1 MALNKNFDPIAGL
14 FNNIEH
20 IKPESSTDKKS
31 KSTEASDSTKEEK
44 QAAVTESSKD
54 EKAGPVKD
62 EKQETA
68 ESSKD
73 KKQETTKS
81 SKDEKQETTSELTKN
96 ESDVTDKI
104 SEDKTKHEANEKDS
118 ADTTLKNPDEN
129 NNKET
134 SSNPDENNNK
144 ETSSKPDEPKLEQEN
159 KSEKETNLFNSVKK
173 ADLIPGDALSDL
185 DFTLVTNGTTIPKEQ
200 KRWLER
206 TAIKKGISREQYIA
220 QILANEYQV
229 KTKVNEYFADIF
241 VENFNKANK
250 SNVRFNY
257 RIPAYLNEYLAEAA
271 SENGMKKNV
280 MLSYFIN
287 EEQKHEH
294 QINRPIKAIDENQ
307 SDDDDEQR
315 DPTIR

>member
-20 IKPESSTDKKS
+20 IKPESSTDKTS
-31 KSTEASDSTKEEK
+31 KSTEASDGTKEEK
-44 QAAVTESSKD
+44 QAAVTESSKE
-54 EKAGPVKD
+54 EKAGSVKD

-68 ESSKD
+68 
-73 KKQETTKS
+73 
-81 SKDEKQETTSELTKN
+81 SELTKN
-96 ESDVTDKI
+96 ESDVTNKT
-104 SEDKTKHEANEKDS
+104 SEDKMKHEANEKDS
-118 ADTTLKNPDEN
+118 ADTTLKNL
-129 NNKET
+129 
-134 SSNPDENNNK
+134 DENNNK

-307 SDDDDEQR
+307 SDDDDE
-315 DPTIR
+315 

>member
-73 KKQETTKS
+73 
-81 SKDEKQETTSELTKN
+81 EKQETTSELTKN

-134 SSNPDENNNK
+134 SS
-144 ETSSKPDEPKLEQEN
+144 KPDEPKLEQEN

-173 ADLIPGDALSDL
+173 ADLVPGDALSDL

-307 SDDDDEQR
+307 SDDDDE
-315 DPTIR
+315 

>member
-20 IKPESSTDKKS
+20 IKPESSTNKKS

-44 QAAVTESSKD
+44 QAAVTESSKE

-68 ESSKD
+68 E
-73 KKQETTKS
+73 S

-96 ESDVTDKI
+96 ESDVTNKT
-104 SEDKTKHEANEKDS
+104 SEDKTKYEANEKDS

-134 SSNPDENNNK
+134 L
-144 ETSSKPDEPKLEQEN
+144 SKPDEPKLEQKN
-159 KSEKETNLFNSVKK
+159 KSEKETNLYNSVKK

-307 SDDDDEQR
+307 SDDDDE
-315 DPTIR
+315 

>member
-31 KSTEASDSTKEEK
+31 KSTEASDSTKKEK

-62 EKQETA
+62 EKQET
-68 ESSKD
+68 
-73 KKQETTKS
+73 TKF
-81 SKDEKQETTSELTKN
+81 SKDEKQETTSELTKD
-96 ESDVTDKI
+96 ESDVPDKT

-129 NNKET
+129 NNKKT
-134 SSNPDENNNK
+134 L
-144 ETSSKPDEPKLEQEN
+144 SKPDEPKLEQEN
-159 KSEKETNLFNSVKK
+159 KSEKETNLFKSVKK

-307 SDDDDEQR
+307 SDDGDDE
-315 DPTIR
+315 

>member
-31 KSTEASDSTKEEK
+31 KSTEASDRTKEEEK

-62 EKQETA
+62 EKQET
-68 ESSKD
+68 
-73 KKQETTKS
+73 TRS
-81 SKDEKQETTSELTKN
+81 SKDEKEKTTSELTKD
-96 ESDVTDKI
+96 ESDVPDKT
-104 SEDKTKHEANEKDS
+104 SEDKTKHEANKKDS

-134 SSNPDENNNK
+134 L
-144 ETSSKPDEPKLEQEN
+144 SKPDEPKLEQEN
-159 KSEKETNLFNSVKK
+159 KSEKETNLFKSVKK

-307 SDDDDEQR
+307 SDDDE
-315 DPTIR
+315 

>member
-54 EKAGPVKD
+54 EKAGSVKD
-62 EKQETA
+62 EKQETT
-68 ESSKD
+68 E
-73 KKQETTKS
+73 S

-134 SSNPDENNNK
+134 SS
-144 ETSSKPDEPKLEQEN
+144 KPDEPKLEQEN

-173 ADLIPGDALSDL
+173 ADLISGDALSDL

-307 SDDDDEQR
+307 SDDDDE
-315 DPTIR
+315 

>member
-20 IKPESSTDKKS
+20 IKPESSTDKTS
-31 KSTEASDSTKEEK
+31 KSTEASDGTKEEK
-44 QAAVTESSKD
+44 QAAVTESSKE
-54 EKAGPVKD
+54 EKAGSVKD
-62 EKQETA
+62 E
-68 ESSKD
+68 
-73 KKQETTKS
+73 KQETTKS
-81 SKDEKQETTSELTKN
+81 SKDEKQETASELTKN
-96 ESDVTDKI
+96 ESDITNKT
-104 SEDKTKHEANEKDS
+104 SEDKMKHEANEKDS
-118 ADTTLKNPDEN
+118 ADTTLK
-129 NNKET
+129 
-134 SSNPDENNNK
+134 NPDENNNK

-307 SDDDDEQR
+307 SDDYDE
-315 DPTIR
+315 

>member
-20 IKPESSTDKKS
+20 IKPESSTDKTS
-31 KSTEASDSTKEEK
+31 KSTEASDGTKEEK
-44 QAAVTESSKD
+44 QAAVTESSKE
-54 EKAGPVKD
+54 EKAGSVKD

-68 ESSKD
+68 
-73 KKQETTKS
+73 KS
-81 SKDEKQETTSELTKN
+81 SKDEKQETTSELTKD
-96 ESDVTDKI
+96 ESDAANKT

-118 ADTTLKNPDEN
+118 TDTTLKNPDEN

-134 SSNPDENNNK
+134 L
-144 ETSSKPDEPKLEQEN
+144 SKPDEPKLEQKN
-159 KSEKETNLFNSVKK
+159 KSEKETNLYNSVKK
-173 ADLIPGDALSDL
+173 ADLIPGDALSDM

-307 SDDDDEQR
+307 SDDDDE
-315 DPTIR
+315 

>member
-62 EKQETA
+62 EKQETT
-68 ESSKD
+68 E
-73 KKQETTKS
+73 S

-118 ADTTLKNPDEN
+118 ADTTLK
-129 NNKET
+129 
-134 SSNPDENNNK
+134 NPDENNNK

-287 EEQKHEH
+287 EEKKHEH

-307 SDDDDEQR
+307 SDDDDE
-315 DPTIR
+315 

>member
-20 IKPESSTDKKS
+20 IKPESSTDKTS
-31 KSTEASDSTKEEK
+31 KSTEASDGTKEEK
-44 QAAVTESSKD
+44 QAAVTESSKE
-54 EKAGPVKD
+54 EKAGSVKD

-68 ESSKD
+68 KSSKD
-73 KKQETTKS
+73 EKQETTKS
-81 SKDEKQETTSELTKN
+81 SKDEKQETASELTKN
-96 ESDVTDKI
+96 ESDITNKT
-104 SEDKTKHEANEKDS
+104 SEDKMKHEANEKDS

-134 SSNPDENNNK
+134 SS
-144 ETSSKPDEPKLEQEN
+144 KPDEPKLEQEN
-159 KSEKETNLFNSVKK
+159 KSEKKTNLFNSVKK

-307 SDDDDEQR
+307 SDDYDE
-315 DPTIR
+315 

>member
-1 MALNKNFDPIAGL
+1 MALKKNFDPIAGL

-20 IKPESSTDKKS
+20 IKPESSTDKTS
-31 KSTEASDSTKEEK
+31 KSTEASDGTKEEK
-44 QAAVTESSKD
+44 QAAVTESSKE
-54 EKAGPVKD
+54 EKAGSVKD

-68 ESSKD
+68 
-73 KKQETTKS
+73 KS

-96 ESDVTDKI
+96 ESDVTNKT
-104 SEDKTKHEANEKDS
+104 SEDKMKHEANEKDS
-118 ADTTLKNPDEN
+118 ADTTLK
-129 NNKET
+129 
-134 SSNPDENNNK
+134 NPDENNNK

-173 ADLIPGDALSDL
+173 ADLIQGDALSDL

-307 SDDDDEQR
+307 SDDYDE
-315 DPTIR
+315 

>member
-31 KSTEASDSTKEEK
+31 KSTEASDRTKEEEK

-62 EKQETA
+62 EKQET
-68 ESSKD
+68 
-73 KKQETTKS
+73 TRS
-81 SKDEKQETTSELTKN
+81 SKDEKEETTSELTKD
-96 ESDVTDKI
+96 ESDVPDKT
-104 SEDKTKHEANEKDS
+104 SEDKTKHEANKKDS

-134 SSNPDENNNK
+134 L
-144 ETSSKPDEPKLEQEN
+144 SKPDEPKLEQEN
-159 KSEKETNLFNSVKK
+159 KSEKETNLFKSVKK
-173 ADLIPGDALSDL
+173 ADLIPGDALSNL

-307 SDDDDEQR
+307 SDDYDE
-315 DPTIR
+315 

>member
-20 IKPESSTDKKS
+20 IKPESSTDKTS
-31 KSTEASDSTKEEK
+31 KSTEASDGTKEEK
-44 QAAVTESSKD
+44 QAAVTESSKE

-68 ESSKD
+68 
-73 KKQETTKS
+73 
-81 SKDEKQETTSELTKN
+81 SELTKN
-96 ESDVTDKI
+96 ESDITNKT
-104 SEDKTKHEANEKDS
+104 SEDKMKHEANEKDS

-134 SSNPDENNNK
+134 SSRPN
-144 ETSSKPDEPKLEQEN
+144 EPKLEQEN
-159 KSEKETNLFNSVKK
+159 KPEKETNLFNSVKK

-307 SDDDDEQR
+307 SDDYDE
-315 DPTIR
+315 

>member
-73 KKQETTKS
+73 EKQETTKS

-129 NNKET
+129 
-134 SSNPDENNNK
+134 SNK

-307 SDDDDEQR
+307 SDDDDE
-315 DPTIR
+315 

>member
-20 IKPESSTDKKS
+20 IKPESSTDKTS
-31 KSTEASDSTKEEK
+31 KSTEASDGTKEEK
-44 QAAVTESSKD
+44 QAAVTESSKE

-68 ESSKD
+68 
-73 KKQETTKS
+73 KS
-81 SKDEKQETTSELTKN
+81 SKDEKQETASELTKN
-96 ESDVTDKI
+96 ESDITNKT
-104 SEDKTKHEANEKDS
+104 SEDKMKHEANEKDS

-134 SSNPDENNNK
+134 SSRPN
-144 ETSSKPDEPKLEQEN
+144 EPKLEQEN
-159 KSEKETNLFNSVKK
+159 KPEKETNLFNSVKK

-307 SDDDDEQR
+307 SDDYDE
-315 DPTIR
+315 

>member
-20 IKPESSTDKKS
+20 IKPESSTDKTS
-31 KSTEASDSTKEEK
+31 KSTEASDGTKEEK
-44 QAAVTESSKD
+44 QAAVTESSKE
-54 EKAGPVKD
+54 EKAGSVKD

-68 ESSKD
+68 
-73 KKQETTKS
+73 KS

-96 ESDVTDKI
+96 ESDVTNKT
-104 SEDKTKHEANEKDS
+104 SEDKMKHEANEKDS
-118 ADTTLKNPDEN
+118 ADTTLK
-129 NNKET
+129 
-134 SSNPDENNNK
+134 NPDENNNK

-307 SDDDDEQR
+307 SDDYDG
-315 DPTIR
+315 

>member
-20 IKPESSTDKKS
+20 IKPESSTDKTS
-31 KSTEASDSTKEEK
+31 KSTEASDGTKEEK
-44 QAAVTESSKD
+44 QAAVTESSKE
-54 EKAGPVKD
+54 EKAGSVKD

-68 ESSKD
+68 
-73 KKQETTKS
+73 KS

-96 ESDVTDKI
+96 ESDVTNKT
-104 SEDKTKHEANEKDS
+104 SEDKMKHEANEKDS
-118 ADTTLKNPDEN
+118 ADTTLK
-129 NNKET
+129 
-134 SSNPDENNNK
+134 NPDENNNK

-287 EEQKHEH
+287 EEQKNEH

-307 SDDDDEQR
+307 SDDYDE
-315 DPTIR
+315 

>member
-20 IKPESSTDKKS
+20 IKPEPSTDKTS
-31 KSTEASDSTKEEK
+31 KSTEASDGTKEEK
-44 QAAVTESSKD
+44 QAAVTESSKE
-54 EKAGPVKD
+54 EKAGSVKD
-62 EKQETA
+62 EKQET
-68 ESSKD
+68 
-73 KKQETTKS
+73 TRS
-81 SKDEKQETTSELTKN
+81 SKDEKEETTSELTKD
-96 ESDVTDKI
+96 ESDVPDKT
-104 SEDKTKHEANEKDS
+104 SEDKTKHEANKKDS

-134 SSNPDENNNK
+134 L
-144 ETSSKPDEPKLEQEN
+144 SKPDEPKLEQEN
-159 KSEKETNLFNSVKK
+159 KSEKETNLFKSVKK
-173 ADLIPGDALSDL
+173 ADLIPGDALSNL

-307 SDDDDEQR
+307 SDDDDDE
-315 DPTIR
+315 

>member
-62 EKQETA
+62 EKQETT
-68 ESSKD
+68 E
-73 KKQETTKS
+73 S
-81 SKDEKQETTSELTKN
+81 SKDEKQETTSELTKD
-96 ESDVTDKI
+96 ESDAANKTSK
-104 SEDKTKHEANEKDS
+104 DKTKHEANEKDS

-134 SSNPDENNNK
+134 L
-144 ETSSKPDEPKLEQEN
+144 SKPDEPKLEKEN
-159 KSEKETNLFNSVKK
+159 KSEKETNLYNSVKK

-307 SDDDDEQR
+307 SDDDDE
-315 DPTIR
+315 

>member
-20 IKPESSTDKKS
+20 IKPESSTDKTS
-31 KSTEASDSTKEEK
+31 KSTEASDGTKEEK
-44 QAAVTESSKD
+44 QAAVTESSKE

-68 ESSKD
+68 
-73 KKQETTKS
+73 KS
-81 SKDEKQETTSELTKN
+81 SKDEKQETASELTKN
-96 ESDVTDKI
+96 ESDITNKT
-104 SEDKTKHEANEKDS
+104 SEDKMKHEANEKDS

-134 SSNPDENNNK
+134 SS
-144 ETSSKPDEPKLEQEN
+144 KPDEPKLEQEN
-159 KSEKETNLFNSVKK
+159 KPEKETNLFNSVKK

-206 TAIKKGISREQYIA
+206 TAIKKGISREQYLA

-307 SDDDDEQR
+307 SDDYDE
-315 DPTIR
+315 

>member
-20 IKPESSTDKKS
+20 IKLESSTDKKS

-62 EKQETA
+62 EKQETT
-68 ESSKD
+68 E
-73 KKQETTKS
+73 S

-118 ADTTLKNPDEN
+118 ADTTLK
-129 NNKET
+129 
-134 SSNPDENNNK
+134 NPDENNNK

-307 SDDDDEQR
+307 SDDDDE
-315 DPTIR
+315 

>member
-31 KSTEASDSTKEEK
+31 KSTEASGSTDEEK
-44 QAAVTESSKD
+44 QAAVTESSKE
-54 EKAGPVKD
+54 EKLESVETSSNK
-62 EKQETA
+62 EQEHE
-68 ESSKD
+68 ESSKEE
-73 KKQETTKS
+73 KCEPT
-81 SKDEKQETTSELTKN
+81 KDEESETASELTKN
-96 ESDVTDKI
+96 ESDVTNKT
-104 SEDKTKHEANEKDS
+104 SEDKMKHEANEKDS
-118 ADTTLKNPDEN
+118 ADTTLKNL
-129 NNKET
+129 
-134 SSNPDENNNK
+134 DENNNK

-294 QINRPIKAIDENQ
+294 QINRPIKAID
-307 SDDDDEQR
+307 D
-315 DPTIR
+315 IR

>member
-31 KSTEASDSTKEEK
+31 KSTEASDSTKEEEK

-62 EKQETA
+62 EKQETTR
-68 ESSKD
+68 SSKD
-73 KKQETTKS
+73 EKEETTKS
-81 SKDEKQETTSELTKN
+81 SKDEKQDTTSELTKN

-118 ADTTLKNPDEN
+118 ADTTLK
-129 NNKET
+129 
-134 SSNPDENNNK
+134 NPDENNNK

-307 SDDDDEQR
+307 SDDDDE
-315 DPTIR
+315 

>member
-68 ESSKD
+68 ESLKD
-73 KKQETTKS
+73 EKQETTKS

-96 ESDVTDKI
+96 ESDVTNKI

-118 ADTTLKNPDEN
+118 ADTTLK
-129 NNKET
+129 
-134 SSNPDENNNK
+134 NPDENNNK

-307 SDDDDEQR
+307 SDDDDE
-315 DPTIR
+315 

>member
-20 IKPESSTDKKS
+20 IKPESS
-31 KSTEASDSTKEEK
+31 KEEK
-44 QAAVTESSKD
+44 
-54 EKAGPVKD
+54 AGSVKD

-68 ESSKD
+68 KSSKD
-73 KKQETTKS
+73 EKQETTKS
-81 SKDEKQETTSELTKN
+81 SKDEKQETASELTKN
-96 ESDVTDKI
+96 ESDVTNKT
-104 SEDKTKHEANEKDS
+104 SEDKMKHEANEKDS
-118 ADTTLKNPDEN
+118 ADTTLKNL
-129 NNKET
+129 
-134 SSNPDENNNK
+134 DENNNK

-307 SDDDDEQR
+307 SDDYDE
-315 DPTIR
+315 

>member
-31 KSTEASDSTKEEK
+31 KSTEASGSTDVEK
-44 QAAVTESSKD
+44 QAAVTESSKE
-54 EKAGPVKD
+54 EKLESVETSSNK
-62 EKQETA
+62 EQEHK
-68 ESSKD
+68 ESSKEE
-73 KKQETTKS
+73 KCEPT
-81 SKDEKQETTSELTKN
+81 KDEESEITSELTKD
-96 ESDVTDKI
+96 ESDVTDKT
-104 SEDKTKHEANEKDS
+104 SKDKIKHEANEKDS
-118 ADTTLKNPDEN
+118 ADTTLKKPDEN
-129 NNKET
+129 NNE
-134 SSNPDENNNK
+134 EAL
-144 ETSSKPDEPKLEQEN
+144 SKPDEPKLEQEN
-159 KSEKETNLFNSVKK
+159 KSKKETNLYDSVKK

-185 DFTLVTNGTTIPKEQ
+185 DFKLVTNGTTIPKEQ

-257 RIPAYLNEYLAEAA
+257 RIPSYLNEYLAEAA

-307 SDDDDEQR
+307 SNDDDE
-315 DPTIR
+315 

>member
-31 KSTEASDSTKEEK
+31 KSTEASDRTKEEEK

-62 EKQETA
+62 EKQETTR
-68 ESSKD
+68 SSKD
-73 KKQETTKS
+73 EKQETTKS
-81 SKDEKQETTSELTKN
+81 SKDEKQETASELTKN
-96 ESDVTDKI
+96 ESDVTNKT
-104 SEDKTKHEANEKDS
+104 SEDKMKHEANEKDS
-118 ADTTLKNPDEN
+118 ADTTLKNL
-129 NNKET
+129 
-134 SSNPDENNNK
+134 DENNNK

-307 SDDDDEQR
+307 SDDDDE
-315 DPTIR
+315 

>member
-62 EKQETA
+62 EKQET
-68 ESSKD
+68 
-73 KKQETTKS
+73 TKS

-96 ESDVTDKI
+96 ESDVTDKT

-118 ADTTLKNPDEN
+118 ADTTLK
-129 NNKET
+129 
-134 SSNPDENNNK
+134 NPDENNNK

-307 SDDDDEQR
+307 SDDDDE
-315 DPTIR
+315 

>member
-20 IKPESSTDKKS
+20 IKPESSTDKTS
-31 KSTEASDSTKEEK
+31 KSTEASDGTKEEK
-44 QAAVTESSKD
+44 QAAVTESSKE

-68 ESSKD
+68 
-73 KKQETTKS
+73 KS

-96 ESDVTDKI
+96 ESDVTNKT
-104 SEDKTKHEANEKDS
+104 SEDKMKHEANEKDS
-118 ADTTLKNPDEN
+118 ADTTLK
-129 NNKET
+129 
-134 SSNPDENNNK
+134 NPDENNNK

-307 SDDDDEQR
+307 SDDYDE
-315 DPTIR
+315 

>member
-54 EKAGPVKD
+54 EKTGLVKD
-62 EKQETA
+62 EKQKTA
-68 ESSKD
+68 
-73 KKQETTKS
+73 KS
-81 SKDEKQETTSELTKN
+81 SKDEKQETTPELTKD
-96 ESDVTDKI
+96 ESDVPNKT

-134 SSNPDENNNK
+134 L
-144 ETSSKPDEPKLEQEN
+144 SKPDEPRLEQEN
-159 KSEKETNLFNSVKK
+159 KSEKETNLFKSVKK

-307 SDDDDEQR
+307 SDDDDE
-315 DPTIR
+315 

>member
-62 EKQETA
+62 EKQET
-68 ESSKD
+68 
-73 KKQETTKS
+73 
-81 SKDEKQETTSELTKN
+81 TSELTKN

-118 ADTTLKNPDEN
+118 ADTTLK
-129 NNKET
+129 
-134 SSNPDENNNK
+134 NPDENNNK

-307 SDDDDEQR
+307 SDDDDE
-315 DPTIR
+315 

>member
-73 KKQETTKS
+73 EKQETAES
-81 SKDEKQETTSELTKN
+81 SKDEKQETKSELTKN
-96 ESDVTDKI
+96 ETDVTDKI

-129 NNKET
+129 NNEET
-134 SSNPDENNNK
+134 L
-144 ETSSKPDEPKLEQEN
+144 SKPDEPKLEKEN
-159 KSEKETNLFNSVKK
+159 KSEKETNLYNSVKK

-307 SDDDDEQR
+307 SDDDDE
-315 DPTIR
+315 

>member
-31 KSTEASDSTKEEK
+31 KSTEASNRTKEEEK
-44 QAAVTESSKD
+44 QAAVTELSK
-54 EKAGPVKD
+54 EGKAVPVKD
-62 EKQETA
+62 EKQETT
-68 ESSKD
+68 E
-73 KKQETTKS
+73 S
-81 SKDEKQETTSELTKN
+81 SKDEKEETTQELTKD
-96 ESDVTDKI
+96 ESDVPDKT
-104 SEDKTKHEANEKDS
+104 SEDKTKHEADEKDS
-118 ADTTLKNPDEN
+118 ADTTLK
-129 NNKET
+129 
-134 SSNPDENNNK
+134 NPDENNNK

-173 ADLIPGDALSDL
+173 ADLIPGDALSNL

-271 SENGMKKNV
+271 CENGMKKNV

-307 SDDDDEQR
+307 SDDDDDE
-315 DPTIR
+315 

>member
-73 KKQETTKS
+73 EKQETTKSSKDEKQETTKS

-96 ESDVTDKI
+96 ESDVTDKT

-134 SSNPDENNNK
+134 SI
-144 ETSSKPDEPKLEQEN
+144 KPDEPKLEQEN

-307 SDDDDEQR
+307 SDDDDE
-315 DPTIR
+315 

>member
-31 KSTEASDSTKEEK
+31 KSTEASDRTKEDEK

-62 EKQETA
+62 EKQET
-68 ESSKD
+68 
-73 KKQETTKS
+73 TRS
-81 SKDEKQETTSELTKN
+81 SKDEKEETTSELTKD
-96 ESDVTDKI
+96 ESDVPDKT
-104 SEDKTKHEANEKDS
+104 SEDKTKHEANKKDS

-134 SSNPDENNNK
+134 L
-144 ETSSKPDEPKLEQEN
+144 SKPDEPKLEQEN
-159 KSEKETNLFNSVKK
+159 KSEKETNLFKSVKK
-173 ADLIPGDALSDL
+173 ADLIPGDALSNL

-307 SDDDDEQR
+307 SDDYDE
-315 DPTIR
+315 

>member
-54 EKAGPVKD
+54 EKAGSVKD
-62 EKQETA
+62 EKQETT
-68 ESSKD
+68 E
-73 KKQETTKS
+73 S

-118 ADTTLKNPDEN
+118 ADTTLK
-129 NNKET
+129 
-134 SSNPDENNNK
+134 NPDENNNK

-307 SDDDDEQR
+307 SDDDDE
-315 DPTIR
+315 

>member
-96 ESDVTDKI
+96 ESDVTDKT

-118 ADTTLKNPDEN
+118 ADTTLK
-129 NNKET
+129 
-134 SSNPDENNNK
+134 NPDENNNK

-307 SDDDDEQR
+307 SDDDDE
-315 DPTIR
+315 

>member
-62 EKQETA
+62 EKQETT
-68 ESSKD
+68 E
-73 KKQETTKS
+73 S

-118 ADTTLKNPDEN
+118 ADTTLK
-129 NNKET
+129 
-134 SSNPDENNNK
+134 NPDENNNK

-307 SDDDDEQR
+307 SDDDDE
-315 DPTIR
+315 

>member
-31 KSTEASDSTKEEK
+31 KSTEASDRTKEEEK

-62 EKQETA
+62 EKQET
-68 ESSKD
+68 
-73 KKQETTKS
+73 TRS
-81 SKDEKQETTSELTKN
+81 SKDEKEETTSELTKD
-96 ESDVTDKI
+96 ESDVPDKT
-104 SEDKTKHEANEKDS
+104 SEDKTKHEANKKDS

-134 SSNPDENNNK
+134 L
-144 ETSSKPDEPKLEQEN
+144 SKPDEPKLEHEN
-159 KSEKETNLFNSVKK
+159 KSEKETNLFKSVKK
-173 ADLIPGDALSDL
+173 ADLIPGDALSNL

-307 SDDDDEQR
+307 SDDYDE
-315 DPTIR
+315 

>member
-20 IKPESSTDKKS
+20 IKPESSTDKTS
-31 KSTEASDSTKEEK
+31 KSTEASDGTKEEK
-44 QAAVTESSKD
+44 QAAVTESSKE
-54 EKAGPVKD
+54 EKAGSVKD

-68 ESSKD
+68 
-73 KKQETTKS
+73 
-81 SKDEKQETTSELTKN
+81 SELTKN
-96 ESDVTDKI
+96 ESDVTNKT
-104 SEDKTKHEANEKDS
+104 SEDKMKHEANEKDS
-118 ADTTLKNPDEN
+118 ADTTLKNL
-129 NNKET
+129 
-134 SSNPDENNNK
+134 DENNNK

-307 SDDDDEQR
+307 SDDYDE
-315 DPTIR
+315 